1 MKREQWQEVE
11 KIYDAAVELDQE
23 HRARFLDSACDGNE
37 ELKREV
43 QSLLQQEGKTEDFLE
58 SPALEVAAKGMA
70 QDKAKGQ
77 TDPLIGQE
85 FSSYRT
91 VSLLGSGGM
100 GQVYLAEDR
109 SLDRKVALKF
119 LPEDLQQDD
128 TARKRFLREAK
139 SAAALDHPYIC
150 KIYEVGE
157 SDGKDFISMEYMA
170 GETLANRLDRGPI
183 PLKEALQKAIEIA
196 EALEAARQRKI
207 VHRDLKPANIMLTLD
222 GHVKVMDFGLAKRVG
237 GDGHDD
243 TTTLTRPG
251 TTVGTMAY
259 MSPEQLRGEQVDP
272 RSDIFCFGI
281 VLYEMLSGVHPF
293 MKPKSVE
300 ILSAILKE
308 DPPPITRYLDEVPSL
323 LQHTVRKM
331 LAKEPNRRYQ
341 SIHEVATDLRE
352 VMHATF
358 GSVPTTSD
366 LPAASVQETE
376 PVPKPAWRGMGPWGV
391 AAVLG
396 GALLISLFA
405 LWQSTLPVEQ
415 IPVRL
420 HVQLPAEQSLHRGD
434 PSSAVLSPDG
444 KRLAYIA
451 GSGQNRRLYTRT
463 LDQEVEATPLRG
475 TGGARSPFFSPD
487 GQWVG
492 FSVEGGGGGTLK
504 KISVLGGSAVTLC
517 DRPAYNGASWGSDG
531 TIIFSPGSTSGLW
544 RVSASGSTPEQITVL
559 DAEKGEDSHRHPWFL
574 PDGRSVLFSAGRRSE
589 FTQATIEVLSLETGE
604 RRIVHQGGYFAGY
617 SPTGHLVFMQEDTLF
632 AAPFDLDRLELTG
645 SPVPVVD
652 GVWTNFAGD
661 AQLDFSQ
668 TGTLLYLRGGETI
681 GTRNVLVWADRE
693 GKEELLDGE
702 PRGHSYVRI
711 SPEGGHAA
719 VGVDADIWIYDLVR
733 ETRTRLTFDPAGDG
747 FPLWTRDG
755 QRVVF
760 SSFRDRGGLFWR
772 SADGTDQT
780 KQLAAPRVPAT
791 SGRFGPI
798 AHFFSPDEKK
808 LVVDERGEDRN
819 VDLFVL
825 SMEEG
830 EPRSQPLLRT
840 PSREEQ
846 AALSPDGRWMAY
858 ESDESGQYDVYVR
871 PFPNVDEGMWQI
883 SVEGG
888 RAPVWGPQG
897 GELFYHSGQALMV
910 VRVETESNFTHGSPQ
925 VLFPRNLPN
934 PWRSY
939 DVHPDGQRFLMIKG
953 IEQRDELIVVL
964 NWFEELKRLVLTE

>member
-1 MKREQWQEVE
+1 MKRDQWQEVE
-11 KIYDAAVELDQE
+11 KIYDAALELDQE

-43 QSLLQQEGKTEDFLE
+43 ESLLQQEGKTEDFLE
-58 SPALEVAAKGMA
+58 SPAMEVAAKGLA
-70 QDKAKGQ
+70 EDQAEDQ
-77 TDPLIGQE
+77 TDSLIGQE

-91 VSLLGSGGM
+91 LSLLGSGGM
-100 GQVYLAEDR
+100 GQVYLAEDQR
-109 SLDRKVALKF
+109 LDRKVALKF

-170 GETLANRLDRGPI
+170 GETLADRLARGPLS
-183 PLKEALQKAIEIA
+183 LKEALQKAIEIA

-207 VHRDLKPANIMLTLD
+207 VHRDLKPANIMLTPD

-293 MKPKSVE
+293 MRPKSVE

-331 LAKEPNRRYQ
+331 LTKEPDSRYQ
-341 SIHEVATDLRE
+341 SIHEVATDLGE
-352 VMHATF
+352 VMDVTF
-358 GSVPTTSD
+358 GSVPTTSE
-366 LPAASVQETE
+366 LPSPAAIDSEPASETD
-376 PVPKPAWRGMGPWGV
+376 WRRIIPWGV

-444 KRLAYIA
+444 KRLVYLA
-451 GSGQNRRLYTRT
+451 GSGQNQRLYTRT
-463 LDQEVEATPLRG
+463 LDQVEATPLRG
-475 TGGARSPFFSPD
+475 TEGARSPFFSAD

-504 KISVLGGSAVTLC
+504 RISVLGGSAVTLC
-517 DRPAYNGASWGSDG
+517 DRPGYQGASWGPDD
-531 TIIFSPGSTSGLW
+531 TIIFAATANAPLR
-544 RVSASGSTPEQITVL
+544 RVPVAGGTPEQITVF
-559 DAEKGEDSHRHPWFL
+559 DAEKGEGSHRHPWFL
-574 PDGRSVLFSAGRRSE
+574 PNGKSVLFSAGVREE
-589 FTQATIEVLSLETGE
+589 FTQASIEVLSLETGE
-604 RRIVHQGGYFAGY
+604 RKILHQGGYFARY

-645 SPVPVVD
+645 SPTPILD
-652 GVWTNFAGD
+652 GVWTNFSGD
-661 AQLDFSQ
+661 AQFAFSQ
-668 TGTLLYLRGGETI
+668 TGTLLYLRGGDTI

-693 GKEELLDGE
+693 GGEELLDGE

-711 SPEGGHAA
+711 SPEGRHAA

-747 FPLWTRDG
+747 FPLWTLDG

-772 SADGTDQT
+772 SADGTDQA

-798 AHFFSPDEKK
+798 AHFFSPDETK
-808 LVVDERGEDRN
+808 LVVDERGEDSR
-819 VDLFVL
+819 VDLLVL

-830 EPRSQPLLRT
+830 EPSSQPLLRT
-840 PSREEQ
+840 PSSEEQ
-846 AALSPDGRWMAY
+846 AAISPDGRWMAY

-871 PFPNVDEGMWQI
+871 PFPNVDEGLWQI

-910 VRVETESNFTHGSPQ
+910 VRIETESNFTHGSPQ

-939 DVHPDGQRFLMIKG
+939 DVHPDGQRFLMIKE
-953 IEQRDELIVVL
+953 IEQRDELMVVL
-964 NWFEELKRLVLTE
+964 NWFEELKRLVPTD